1 MQVFEHF
8 LAGSTLTEVYAAVGA
23 VANRCAAGGCIQVFE
38 ALSACH
44 LIRLVCRWLDLL
56 DTQGTDVTDEEL
68 LSYITES
75 SMMSKTMDEYE
86 GEILWEADLLQN

>member
-1 MQVFEHF
+1 M
-8 LAGSTLTEVYAAVGA
+8 
-23 VANRCAAGGCIQVFE
+23 
-38 ALSACH
+38 
-44 LIRLVCRWLDLL
+44 RLVCRWLDLL

-86 GEILWEADLLQN
+86 GEASLCDCPAAEPDGFVDSSKHVQGARAAPSPQQSGWGSSWETPASRTRA